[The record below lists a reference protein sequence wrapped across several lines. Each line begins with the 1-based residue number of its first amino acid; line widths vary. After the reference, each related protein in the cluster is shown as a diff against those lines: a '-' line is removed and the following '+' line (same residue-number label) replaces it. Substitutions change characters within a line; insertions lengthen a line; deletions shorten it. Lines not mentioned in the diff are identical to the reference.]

1 MSTCAVCGAV
11 NAEGARFCGNCGSA
25 LAPRCSRCG
34 SELPGAVRF
43 CPTCGA
49 PVSDATSL
57 PQERKLV
64 TVLFADVS
72 GSTGLGERLDPE
84 GLKEIMDAY
93 FEAMRREIEASGGTV
108 EKFIGDAVMAVFGVP
123 VAHEDDA
130 TRALRAALDM
140 RRALS
145 GLNRSLEQVHA
156 LTLAMRIGISMGD
169 VVAVTAP
176 RPGEG
181 MVTGDAVNVAARL
194 EQSAEPGQIR
204 VSERV
209 ARAAHDF
216 QLVEIGALK
225 LKGKEETVHAFE
237 LLGDLPP
244 GARATPAFS
253 APMIGRD
260 REMTLLQSVY
270 ERVASERHPHLVTI
284 YGDPGVG
291 KSRLVREFSEWTERL
306 DSHPRIVRGRCL
318 PYGEGVTYWPLAE
331 ILKGHAQVLDSDPP
345 GLALQKIQ
353 LLGKEFL
360 SPDISADP
368 ARTTAALCLTVGL
381 QDPEMTQA
389 EAEPRQANVE
399 ISSAWRSYFS
409 ALAADRPTVAVI
421 EDVHWA
427 DTALFELLEELADRV
442 QGPILFLC
450 PARPELTGRRPEWG
464 GGRWNFS
471 SILLEPLALE
481 DAERLIGFLLEDQ
494 ETLPPRIRTRIL
506 ERAGGNA
513 FFLEEITR
521 HILDELA
528 SSETADHGRS
538 WATGEVEIPDTVQGV
553 LAARMDL
560 LGQLE
565 KRTLQSAAVVGRVFW
580 TGPLTRLLGSDRA
593 RLEQALGSLEDRGLV
608 LTRLTS
614 SLADEREY
622 IFKHIL
628 TRDVAYESL
637 PRRERAIA
645 HAEVAGWMEET
656 AGERQ
661 GEFIELL
668 AHHYAEAYRSSR
680 DQTRPDG
687 DGAEAMRA
695 KAFGYALEASRLAR
709 GRLSLDTAQRMAEA
723 ALSVAAR
730 PLERSEALHA
740 LGETYFLSTQGDL
753 AWASLKEAVDAR
765 LASGAPDQ
773 PDAAVAGLCARALE
787 VVTRGRGAM
796 RARLIEEEASP
807 YLEIGLRH
815 LPDGESEERV
825 RLLTVQAFWPYS
837 FRESTSTEADMQS
850 ARESGERAADMALR
864 LGRAD
869 LASAALDGVVSYY
882 QSHGLYGR
890 MEEVVQRRLQLV
902 DDLGDP
908 LEVGD
913 VYAVAAW
920 AAFQVGRYR
929 QAVRFADDG
938 VARTIPGAQLMGMYC
953 LDFRAVARCRLG
965 EWDAFWHDVT
975 ELAEL
980 LGERRDRP
988 PGFASDHV
996 AAAAFVHEVQGDQA
1010 SAERMLGIL
1019 SWLESAEVRPSP
1031 GWWVWKALLLSRRG
1045 DHEAARDLLSRP
1057 EEGFGW
1063 GRGYRLEA
1071 LCDVLA
1077 DQRAWDAAPGVLD
1090 EARRHSAEAGLL
1102 ALPFFAD
1109 RLEGVMSL
1117 SRGEIEPALALLGR
1131 AREGFSEL
1139 GARWESARTGL
1150 LLAGALVQANRRD
1163 DARTH
1168 LERSMPVLEELRS
1181 LKEVALGR
1189 DLAAVRL

>member
-1 MSTCAVCGAV
+1 VCGTV
-11 NAEGARFCGNCGSA
+11 NAEEARFCGNCGSM
-25 LAPRCSRCG
+25 LGPRCTRCG
-34 SELPGAVRF
+34 SELPGLVRF

-49 PVSDATSL
+49 PVSDAAAL
-57 PQERKLV
+57 PEERKLV
-64 TVLFADVS
+64 AVLFADVM

-84 GLKEIMDAY
+84 GLKEVMDAY
-93 FEAMRREIEASGGTV
+93 FQAMRREIEASGGTV
-108 EKFIGDAVMAVFGVP
+108 EKFIGDAVMSVFGVP

-130 TRALRAALDM
+130 DRSLRAALAM
-140 RRALS
+140 RIALEE
-145 GLNRSLEQVHA
+145 LNRSLMEVHGLA
-156 LTLAMRIGISMGD
+156 LSMRIGISMGE
-169 VVAVTAP
+169 VVAVTSP

-181 MVTGDAVNVAARL
+181 MVTGDAVNIAARL

-209 ARAAHDF
+209 ARAAHGF
-216 QLVEIGALK
+216 ELVEIGALQ
-225 LKGKEETVHAFE
+225 LRGKEEIVHAFE
-237 LLGDLPP
+237 LLRELPP
-244 GARATPAFS
+244 GARAAPSFT

-260 REMTLLQSVY
+260 REMAFLQTVY
-270 ERVASERHPHLVTI
+270 ERVAYERHPHLVTI

-291 KSRLVREFSEWTERL
+291 KSRLVREFAAWADRL
-306 DSHPRIVRGRCL
+306 ESPPRIIRGRCL

-331 ILKGHAQVLDSDPP
+331 ILKGHADVLDSDPP
-345 GLALQKIQ
+345 RLALQKVE

-360 SPDISADP
+360 SPELSADP
-368 ARTTAALCLTVGL
+368 ARATAALCLTVGL
-381 QDPEMTQA
+381 QHPSMALA
-389 EAEPRQANVE
+389 ELEPRQARVE

-421 EDVHWA
+421 EDIHWA
-427 DTALFELLEELADRV
+427 DTALLDLLEELAERV
-442 QGPILFLC
+442 QGPVLFLC

-471 SILLEPLALE
+471 GILLEPLSMD
-481 DAERLIGFLLEDQ
+481 DADRLIRFLLEDGQ
-494 ETLPPRIRTRIL
+494 DLPPRIRTRIL
-506 ERAGGNA
+506 DRAGGNP

-521 HILDELA
+521 HIQEEPSTAA
-528 SSETADHGRS
+528 SGDSEQS
-538 WATGEVEIPDTVQGV
+538 WMSGDVEIPDTVQGV

-560 LGQLE
+560 LDQLE

-580 TGPLTRLLGSDRA
+580 TGPISRILGSEPA
-593 RLEQALGSLEDRGLV
+593 QIEQALLGLEDRGLV
-608 LTRLTS
+608 STRLTS
-614 SLADEREY
+614 SLAGEREY

-637 PRRERAIA
+637 PRRDRAIA
-645 HAEVAGWMEET
+645 HAEVAAWMEAT

-668 AHHYAEAYRSSR
+668 AHHYAEGFRLSR
-680 DQTRPDG
+680 EQARPDPDRTEG
-687 DGAEAMRA
+687 MRA
-695 KAFGYALEASRLAR
+695 KAYGYALEASRLAR
-709 GRLSLDTAQRMAEA
+709 NRLALDTAQRMAEV
-723 ALSVAAR
+723 ALAVAR
-730 PLERSEALHA
+730 EPVERSDALHA
-740 LGETYFLSTQGDL
+740 LGETYFLSSQGDL
-753 AWASLKEAVDAR
+753 AWTSLREAIDAR
-765 LASGAPDQ
+765 LAEEVDGKN
-773 PDAAVAGLCARALE
+773 AAVAALCARALE
-787 VVTRGRGAM
+787 IVTRGRGAM
-796 RARLIEEEASP
+796 RARLREEEASP

-815 LPDGESEERV
+815 LADGDSEERV

-837 FRESTSTEADMQS
+837 FRESTSTENESQR
-850 ARESGERAADMALR
+850 ARASGERAADMAIR

-890 MEEVVQRRLQLV
+890 MEEVVERRLQLV

-913 VYAVAAW
+913 VFAVAAW

-929 QAVRFADDG
+929 EATRLADEGVR
-938 VARTIPGAQLMGMYC
+938 RTIPGAQLMALYC

-965 EWDAFWHDVT
+965 EWDAFWQDVA
-975 ELAEL
+975 LLGEL

-1010 SAERMLGIL
+1010 SAERMLRIL
-1019 SWLESAEVRPSP
+1019 SWLEAAEVRASP

-1045 DHEAARDLLSRP
+1045 EHAAARDLLARP

-1071 LCDVLA
+1071 LCDVIA
-1077 DQRAWDAAPGVLD
+1077 EQGSWSDAPGTLE

-1102 ALPFFAD
+1102 ALPFYAE
-1109 RLEGVMSL
+1109 RLEGLMMAARVEL
-1117 SRGEIEPALALLGR
+1117 EPAVVLLGK
-1131 AREGFSEL
+1131 AREGFSGL
-1139 GARWESARTGL
+1139 GARWESARTALSLADAL
-1150 LLAGALVQANRRD
+1150 LQTGRSDEAVA
-1163 DARTH
+1163 H
-1168 LERSMPVLEELRS
+1168 LESCIPVLEELRS
-1181 LKEVALGR
+1181 LKEVAKGR
-1189 DLAAVRL
+1189 ELLLLRRD